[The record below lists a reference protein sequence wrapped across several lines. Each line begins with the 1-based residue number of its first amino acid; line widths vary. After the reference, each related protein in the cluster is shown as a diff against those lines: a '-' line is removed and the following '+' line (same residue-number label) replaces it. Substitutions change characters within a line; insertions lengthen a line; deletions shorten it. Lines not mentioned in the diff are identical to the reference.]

1 MSRFGRKKAFILREI
16 KMEYYNEKP
25 ATRIKKNRLKIKGSL
40 FRAPHIFPM
49 TTVRII
55 FGIK

>member
-1 MSRFGRKKAFILREI
+1 MSGFGREKAFILREI

-25 ATRIKKNRLKIKGSL
+25 ATRIKKNRLMIKGSL

-55 FGIK
+55 SGIK

>member
-1 MSRFGRKKAFILREI
+1 MSKSGRKQPYILHEI

-25 ATRIKKNRLKIKGSL
+25 ATRMKKNRLKIKGNP

>member
-1 MSRFGRKKAFILREI
+1 MSGFGRKKAFILREI

>member
-1 MSRFGRKKAFILREI
+1 
-16 KMEYYNEKP
+16 MEYYNEKP
-25 ATRIKKNRLKIKGSL
+25 ATIIKKDRLKVKGSL

>member
-1 MSRFGRKKAFILREI
+1 MSGFGRKKAFILRKM

-40 FRAPHIFPM
+40 FRAPIFSL
-49 TTVRII
+49 
-55 FGIK
+55 

>member
-1 MSRFGRKKAFILREI
+1 MSGFGRKKAFILREI

-49 TTVRII
+49 TTVRIM

>member
-1 MSRFGRKKAFILREI
+1 MSKSGRKKPYILHEI

-25 ATRIKKNRLKIKGSL
+25 ATIIKKDRLKVKGSL

>member
-1 MSRFGRKKAFILREI
+1 MSGFGRKKAFILRKM